1 MANQTVDQLSPTLN
15 IHDTDLI
22 EITVDNGDSSFTSYN
37 MEFGEFKKNIITGQ
51 GVKLTFLA
59 AGVQTYG
66 VSRYE
71 KVIGYTFVQT
81 NSTDTVKITDNATSD
96 IIVDTTDDNARD
108 FKYYSTD
115 STASNRVLKVELSAA
130 GTIYLHSI
138 KNLVP

>member
-1 MANQTVDQLSPTLN
+1 
-15 IHDTDLI
+15 
-22 EITVDNGDSSFTSYN
+22 
-37 MEFGEFKKNIITGQ
+37 
-51 GVKLTFLA
+51 
-59 AGVQTYG
+59 
-66 VSRYE
+66 
-71 KVIGYTFVQT
+71 VQT